1 MKEKDLHTQTQDSRF
16 KSLYFHLYVRV
27 WMMGP
32 FVMYRLSAVRDF
44 DVWNISNLNSNITG
58 TNAEVRKPLAWIR
71 SVPSLCFSLDGL

>member
-32 FVMYRLSAVRDF
+32 FVMYRLSAVRDLTCGIF
-44 DVWNISNLNSNITG
+44 PT
-58 TNAEVRKPLAWIR
+58 
-71 SVPSLCFSLDGL
+71 